1 MFDIDIAYDNYSS
14 KGDIHGVVLYP
25 APMIAPIQN
34 KILEEIAAG
43 KSNITI
49 FDPFHGSGVALFEAS
64 IIAPDSKII
73 GYDIN
78 PYANL
83 ITKSKLQGINIET
96 IETDISFMRNL
107 LEKTKFFPIHHFEKI
122 DKWFR
127 QDIKEHLSIIKYL
140 ISALDESINKNF
152 FWIIF
157 GECVRKYS
165 NSRSSTYKLHTKTEQ
180 MICDVKNNVVDYF
193 FSKAKEDYT
202 YFMKSHGD
210 FELVKCDSIIKMS
223 ELQDDEIDILITS
236 PPYGDNQTT
245 VPYGQFSSLPL
256 MWIEEENLDMDGW
269 ELDNFNI
276 IDSMSL
282 GGNNSEYTL
291 TKFEADLIDNQLTG
305 ISKSKQRKVINFL
318 NDYLAF
324 LNQAKRVTN
333 DYIILTLGNRR
344 VDNVQISLTE
354 ITIQFFENS
363 NFRLVKNLTREI
375 KKKRI
380 AKYTSRINKKPVKSM
395 TYEHVLIFKKSK
407 VTID

>member
-1 MFDIDIAYDNYSS
+1 
-14 KGDIHGVVLYP
+14 
-25 APMIAPIQN
+25 
-34 KILEEIAAG
+34 
-43 KSNITI
+43 
-49 FDPFHGSGVALFEAS
+49 
-64 IIAPDSKII
+64 
-73 GYDIN
+73 
-78 PYANL
+78 
-83 ITKSKLQGINIET
+83 
-96 IETDISFMRNL
+96 
-107 LEKTKFFPIHHFEKI
+107 
-122 DKWFR
+122 
-127 QDIKEHLSIIKYL
+127 
-140 ISALDESINKNF
+140 
-152 FWIIF
+152 
-157 GECVRKYS
+157 
-165 NSRSSTYKLHTKTEQ
+165 
-180 MICDVKNNVVDYF
+180 
-193 FSKAKEDYT
+193 
-202 YFMKSHGD
+202 
-210 FELVKCDSIIKMS
+210 
-223 ELQDDEIDILITS
+223 
-236 PPYGDNQTT
+236 
-245 VPYGQFSSLPL
+245 